1 MIHKHSFLLLHI
13 LKAFPT
19 LSEPDLKSILLV
31 ELDVPTAA
39 PVSHQSQQSAISYD
53 VAGAMKFATSVYFLP
68 PILCDSLNY
77 APR

>member
-1 MIHKHSFLLLHI
+1 MIHEHSFLPHHI
-13 LKAFPT
+13 LKAFST
-19 LSEPDLKSILLV
+19 LLEPDLKSILLV
-31 ELDVPTAA
+31 ELDMFTVA
-39 PVSHQSQQSAISYD
+39 PLSHQSPWEAISYD